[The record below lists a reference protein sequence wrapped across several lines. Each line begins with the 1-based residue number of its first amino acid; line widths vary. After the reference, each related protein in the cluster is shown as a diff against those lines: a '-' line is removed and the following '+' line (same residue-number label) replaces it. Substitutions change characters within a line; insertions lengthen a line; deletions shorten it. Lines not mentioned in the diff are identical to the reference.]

1 LLPILAGAREV
12 FFAEEV
18 QHHRQ
23 IAAAGAVVIDQENL
37 GFTPHAI
44 ATSLVISAP
53 EGVLDIIPTEWSV
66 FGRLKFENSH

>member
-1 LLPILAGAREV
+1 MLPVLAGASEV

-18 QHHRQ
+18 KHHRQ
-23 IAAAGAVVIDQENL
+23 VAAACAVVVDQQNL